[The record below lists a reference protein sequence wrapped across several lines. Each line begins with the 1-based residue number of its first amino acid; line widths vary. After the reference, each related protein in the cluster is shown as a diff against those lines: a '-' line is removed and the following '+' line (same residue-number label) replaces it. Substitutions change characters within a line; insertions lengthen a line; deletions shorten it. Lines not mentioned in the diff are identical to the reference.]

1 MEKVNLVEIN
11 INPADIVDVDIVLND
26 KLFEGMGITL
36 EQVRNK
42 ITDKDLDSLNEFMN
56 GLFNAIRES
65 LKETE

>member
-11 INPADIVDVDIVLND
+11 INPADLEDVDIVLND
-26 KLFEGMGITL
+26 RLFEGMGITL

-65 LKETE
+65 LKENE